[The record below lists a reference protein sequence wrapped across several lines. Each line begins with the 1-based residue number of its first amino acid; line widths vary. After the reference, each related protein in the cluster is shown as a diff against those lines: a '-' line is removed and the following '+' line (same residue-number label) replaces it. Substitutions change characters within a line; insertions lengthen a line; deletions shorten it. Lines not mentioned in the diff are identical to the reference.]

1 MLSGAACRIIPAG
14 KPAEQAAATVEQG
27 LEHVRTRAN
36 DVAQPNSSGFA
47 GDVELRLKNDP
58 EHAEA
63 LFREAIALS
72 RKQAA
77 QTWEIKA
84 TRSMKALFDSLGRQR
99 EIEDELAPILARFE
113 RSSRARRS
121 SYLGC
126 HDNVQTL
133 RPWHGLA

>member
-1 MLSGAACRIIPAG
+1 MRTTGERYLAAELIR
-14 KPAEQAAATVEQG
+14 
-27 LEHVRTRAN
+27 LR
-36 DVAQPNSSGFA
+36 

-84 TRSMKALFDSLGRQR
+84 TQSLKALLYSLGRQR
-99 EIEDELAPILARFE
+99 EIDDELAPILARFE
-113 RSSRARRS
+113 RRSRDRRP
-121 SYLGC
+121 
-126 HDNVQTL
+126 DKNQ
-133 RPWHGLA
+133 